1 MSKTGFIAT
10 CRLVAGK
17 DLRLEWRTWDTSA
30 SSLVFSLVVLVIFN
44 FAFDLATV
52 RELGVGRLVPGVL
65 WSVIAFA
72 ALIGM
77 TRSFQL
83 EQRHETLSALLLSP
97 CDHSAIFFGKFVANL
112 VKVLTLELVLV
123 PLTAVLFDYDLLAV
137 LWQMAGLLLL
147 HTIGLTALGTLF
159 AAIAV
164 RVGRGEALLATLLF
178 PASTPLFISAVKTTG
193 GLLGSESST
202 AVSDWLMLTAG
213 FDLLY
218 VFLALLT
225 FEIAVER

>member
-1 MSKTGFIAT
+1 MSETGFIAT

-17 DLRLEWRTWDTSA
+17 DLHLEWRTWDTST

-72 ALIGM
+72 AVIGM

-97 CDHSAIFFGKFVANL
+97 CDRSAIFFGKFVANL
-112 VKVLTLELVLV
+112 VKILTLELILV

-137 LWQMAGLLLL
+137 LWRMAGLLLL

-193 GLLGSESST
+193 VLLGTESTTSV
-202 AVSDWLMLTAG
+202 ADWLTLTAG

-225 FEIAVER
+225 FEVVVER